1 MCFCIGH
8 CLEENYDYEGIK
20 MSIRDLLKEVEEV
33 SKEVSQDDLKSGG
46 SSFINE
52 CGVYPTTI
60 EKAFMTETKKGGI
73 KLDLMFG
80 GANKIDIELYI
91 ISKKKGKL
99 VTTCQMGGK
108 TVTLPSY
115 KMFVQLYYILVGKAP
130 KLSEL
135 NLKEE
140 TIKYKKFGKDITVE
154 ADTLVDLV
162 GKELNIG
169 IRLEEQ
175 YDYEDGETVKSRLK
189 TNQNGDTLYK
199 KELESVF
206 SKDGLSAQEIAKGVT
221 EGAEMESKDKF
232 LKGDK
237 AIKRVKLEAPEIEED
252 EEEDDEEIAF

>member
-1 MCFCIGH
+1 MCFCIGY
-8 CLEENYDYEGIK
+8 CLKEQFNFEGNK

-46 SSFINE
+46 SGSFINAG
-52 CGVYPTTI
+52 GVYPTTI
-60 EKAFMTETKKGGI
+60 EKAFMTETDKGGI

-91 ISKKKGKL
+91 ISKKNGKL
-99 VTTCQMGGK
+99 ITTCQSGGK
-108 TVTLPSY
+108 TVTLKSY

-154 ADTLVDLV
+154 ADTLVDLI
-162 GKELNIG
+162 GKEVNIG

-175 YDYEDGETVKSRLK
+175 YAYEDGVTIESRLK

-199 KELESVF
+199 KELEYVF

-221 EGAEMESKDKF
+221 EGTEMESKDKF

-237 AIKRVKLEAPEIEED
+237 GIKRVKLEAPEIEED
-252 EEEDDEEIAF
+252 DEEVQF

>member
-1 MCFCIGH
+1 MCFCIGY
-8 CLEENYDYEGIK
+8 CLKEQFNFEGNK

-46 SSFINE
+46 SGSFINAG
-52 CGVYPTTI
+52 GVYPTTI
-60 EKAFMTETKKGGI
+60 EKAFMTETDKGGI

-91 ISKKKGKL
+91 ISKKNGKL
-99 VTTCQMGGK
+99 ITTCQSGGK
-108 TVTLPSY
+108 TVTLKSY

-154 ADTLVDLV
+154 ADTLVDLI
-162 GKELNIG
+162 GKEVNIG

-175 YDYEDGETVKSRLK
+175 YAYEDGVTIESRLK

-199 KELESVF
+199 KELEYVF

-221 EGAEMESKDKF
+221 EGTEMESKDKF

-237 AIKRVKLEAPEIEED
+237 GIKRVKLEAPEIEED
-252 EEEDDEEIAF
+252 DEEVHF

>member
-1 MCFCIGH
+1 
-8 CLEENYDYEGIK
+8 
-20 MSIRDLLKEVEEV
+20 MSIRDLLKEVVEV
-33 SKEVSQDDLKSGG
+33 SKEVSKDDLKSGG
-46 SSFINE
+46 SSFISE
-52 CGVYPTTI
+52 GGVYATTI
-60 EKAFMTETKKGGI
+60 EKAFLSETKKGGI

-91 ISKKKGKL
+91 VSKKNGKMI
-99 VTTCQMGGK
+99 TTCSMGGK

-140 TIKYKKFGKDITVE
+140 TIKYKKFGKDITVK

-175 YDYEDGETVKSRLK
+175 YDYEDGETIKSRLK
-189 TNQNGDTLYK
+189 TNQNGDVLYK

-221 EGAEMESKDKF
+221 EGTEMESKDKF
-232 LKGDK
+232 LRGDK
-237 AIKRVKLEAPEIEED
+237 GIKRVKLEAPEVEET
-252 EEEDDEEIAF
+252 EEEDLDEEIQF

>member
-1 MCFCIGH
+1 
-8 CLEENYDYEGIK
+8 
-20 MSIRDLLKEVEEV
+20 MSIKSLLQEVVTVSEEV
-33 SKEVSQDDLKSGG
+33 SKDDLKSGG

-52 CGVYPTTI
+52 GGVYPTTI
-60 EKAFMTETKKGGI
+60 EKAFLSETKKGGI

-91 ISKKKGKL
+91 VSSKKGKL

-175 YDYEDGETVKSRLK
+175 YDYEDGETIKSRLK

-206 SKDGLSAQEIAKGVT
+206 SKDGLSAQEIASQVT
-221 EGAEMESKDKF
+221 EGTQMKSKIAFLSSDK
-232 LKGDK
+232 G
-237 AIKRVKLEAPEIEED
+237 IKRVKLEAPEVEET
-252 EEEDDEEIAF
+252 EEEDDEEIIDF

>member
-1 MCFCIGH
+1 
-8 CLEENYDYEGIK
+8 

-46 SSFINE
+46 SGSFINAG
-52 CGVYPTTI
+52 GVYPTTI
-60 EKAFMTETKKGGI
+60 EKAFMTETDKGGI

-91 ISKKKGKL
+91 ISKKNGKL
-99 VTTCQMGGK
+99 ITTCQSGGK
-108 TVTLPSY
+108 TVTLKSY

-154 ADTLVDLV
+154 ADTLVDLI
-162 GKELNIG
+162 GKEVNIG

-175 YDYEDGETVKSRLK
+175 YAYEDGVTIESRLK

-199 KELESVF
+199 KELEYVF

-221 EGAEMESKDKF
+221 EGTEMESKDKF

-237 AIKRVKLEAPEIEED
+237 GIKRVKLEAPEIEED
-252 EEEDDEEIAF
+252 DEEVQF

>member
-1 MCFCIGH
+1 
-8 CLEENYDYEGIK
+8 

-46 SSFINE
+46 SGSFISTG
-52 CGVYPTTI
+52 GVYPATI
-60 EKAFMTETKKGGI
+60 EKAFMTETKSGGI

-99 VTTCQMGGK
+99 ITTCQMDGK
-108 TVTLPSY
+108 TVTLRSY
-115 KMFVQLYYILVGKAP
+115 KIFVHLYYILVGKAP

-135 NLKEE
+135 NVKEE

-154 ADTLVDLV
+154 AGTLVDLI
-162 GKELNIG
+162 GKEVNIG

-175 YDYEDGETVKSRLK
+175 YDYEDGETIKSRLK
-189 TNQNGDTLYK
+189 TNKNGDTLYNK
-199 KELESVF
+199 DLESVF
-206 SKDGLSAQEIAKGVT
+206 SKDGLSAQEMAKGVT
-221 EGAEMESKDKF
+221 EGTEMESKDKF

-237 AIKRVKLEAPEIEED
+237 GVKRIKLEATEVEED
-252 EEEDDEEIAF
+252 EEEDDEEVQF

>member
-1 MCFCIGH
+1 
-8 CLEENYDYEGIK
+8 
-20 MSIRDLLKEVEEV
+20 MSIRDLLQEVEEV

-46 SSFINE
+46 SGSFINAS
-52 CGVYPTTI
+52 GVFNTTI
-60 EKAFMTETKKGGI
+60 EKAFMTETKSGGI
-73 KLDLMFG
+73 KLDLHFG
-80 GANKIDIELYI
+80 GANKIDIGLYI
-91 ISKKKGKL
+91 ISKKNGKL
-99 VTTCQMGGK
+99 VTTCKMGGK

-115 KMFVQLYYILVGKAP
+115 KMFVQLYYIITGKAP

-140 TIKYKKFGKDITVE
+140 TIKYKSFGKDVVIE

-169 IRLEEQ
+169 IRLSEK
-175 YDYEDGETVKSRLK
+175 YSYADGEVDKTSLA
-189 TNQNGDTLYK
+189 TNQNGDIIYD

-221 EGAEMESKDKF
+221 EGTEMESKDKF

-237 AIKRVKLEAPEIEED
+237 GVKRVRLEAPEIEED
-252 EEEDDEEIAF
+252 EEEDDEEIIDF

>member
-1 MCFCIGH
+1 MSVKNL
-8 CLEENYDYEGIK
+8 LEE
-20 MSIRDLLKEVEEV
+20 VV
-33 SKEVSQDDLKSGG
+33 VASKEASKDDLKSGG
-46 SSFINE
+46 SGSFINAG
-52 CGVYPTTI
+52 GVYPTTI

-91 ISKKKGKL
+91 ISKKGGKL
-99 VTTCQMGGK
+99 ITTCKMGGK

-115 KMFVQLYYILVGKAP
+115 KMFVQLYYIITGKAP

-135 NLKEE
+135 NLEEE

-154 ADTLVDLV
+154 ADTLVDLI
-162 GKELNIG
+162 GKEVNIG

-189 TNQNGDTLYK
+189 TNQNGDVVYS

-206 SKDGLSAQEIAKGVT
+206 SKEGLSAQEVAKGVEEGT
-221 EGAEMESKDKF
+221 EMKSKDEF
-232 LKGDK
+232 LRGDK
-237 AIKRVKLEAPEIEED
+237 GIKRVKLEAPEVEESED
-252 EEEDDEEIAF
+252 EDDEVDF